1 MNCSSVPQRSP
12 FRYAGGKSWLIPV
25 VRKWLSE
32 NHGILVEPF
41 LGGGSVSLSA
51 VMENLATKAVMS
63 ELDSDVAS
71 VWKTILSDDC
81 IWLIGRIRGFKF
93 DIDTVTDVL
102 ERVPGTEKEKAFR
115 TIVKNRASH
124 GGILASGSGLMK
136 RGESGRGIGSRW
148 YPETLCRRIN
158 DIYSFRDRFEF
169 HEMDAFGIIEQ
180 YRLNPGVCFF
190 IDPPYTSAG
199 RRLYNLGCVDNDRL
213 FHLVSEIKGHYLM
226 TYDDCDYVRGLADK
240 YGLAV
245 TEVPMRTNHMVQ
257 KCELVISDGYP
268 L

>member
-1 MNCSSVPQRSP
+1 M
-12 FRYAGGKSWLIPV
+12 
-25 VRKWLSE
+25 
-32 NHGILVEPF
+32 
-41 LGGGSVSLSA
+41 SLSA

-81 IWLIGRIRGFKF
+81 MWLIGRI
-93 DIDTVTDVL
+93 
-102 ERVPGTEKEKAFR
+102 
-115 TIVKNRASH
+115 
-124 GGILASGSGLMK
+124 
-136 RGESGRGIGSRW
+136 RGIGSRW

-158 DIYSFRDRFEF
+158 AIYSFRNRFEF
-169 HEMDAFGIIEQ
+169 HETDAFGIIEQ

-199 RRLYNLGCVDNDRL
+199 RRLYNLGCVDNERL

-257 KCELVISDGYP
+257 KCEIVISDGYP
-268 L
+268 S